1 MNISIEI
8 FKLRNLEKNTFFIH
22 IIIKVHR
29 IDIERVRGIF
39 VGNIYMFIFGEN
51 ACHRRLD
58 DLMVQIPDVTDVRN
72 QHVYTSQPCPWQRG
86 SNRGEHV

>member
-1 MNISIEI
+1 M
-8 FKLRNLEKNTFFIH
+8 
-22 IIIKVHR
+22 
-29 IDIERVRGIF
+29 
-39 VGNIYMFIFGEN
+39 GNIYMFIFGEN

-58 DLMVQIPDVTDVRN
+58 DLMVQIPDVTDVRI